1 MNFVMLRLSL
11 IEDAVMS
18 LTDWPDSIDL
28 RPLDHPSSGL
38 RGLFYDLAELL
49 SLGVFVAGL
58 CCVAKALA
66 S

>member
-1 MNFVMLRLSL
+1 MTSKEAAEFSLSTPARL
-11 IEDAVMS
+11 AVA
-18 LTDWPDSIDL
+18 DL
-28 RPLDHPSSGL
+28 RPLDHASSGL
-38 RGLFYDLAELL
+38 RGLLYDLAELL